1 MVPSVLTQSINTA
14 RVKPD
19 HLRYLYHTHRTR
31 ASEYPTLRN
40 IDSST
45 WQKAAMRCKLS
56 GYFNGFLSVS
66 ILRSSWLVILLL
78 LAACNQSSTGPS
90 TLPATVDY
98 NWHIKPVLS
107 DRCYKCHGPDD
118 QVRKAELRLDTQAGA
133 YGVSRDDSTH
143 RIIEPGNAAASLLV
157 EHISSEDPQRRM
169 PPPES
174 NLSLTSR
181 EIALIKRWIDQG
193 ADWKPHW
200 AFTPPTRPTLPEVR
214 NEHWARG
221 PIDYFILH
229 SIESAGLNPSEEADR
244 TKLLRRVT
252 FDLTGLPPTP
262 TELTAFLN
270 DTREDAYER
279 LVEELLARPTY
290 GERMTSMWLD
300 IARYADTH
308 GYQDDRPRTMWPWRD
323 WVVRA
328 FNENLPYDDFVI
340 WQIAG
345 DMLSEATFEQH
356 LATGF
361 NRNHAITQEGGVVA
375 EEYLT
380 EYVADRTNTT
390 ATAFLGLTMECARCH
405 DHKFDPILQEE
416 YYSMFAFFNGVDE
429 QAQINYFDLSPR
441 PAIRLEDPEL
451 EASIAQTVAG
461 IDSIEQVVA
470 NWPQSAPP
478 PDWKPNL
485 ETTIESGLLTSL
497 PLDDLD
503 ILVSLARVGPD
514 GLANTGLE
522 KVLDPPLVTEGNRGN
537 GLTFDGQNFLNLGL
551 DADFEWYDQFSLSA
565 WILIQDQPKDIA
577 LFSKRNG
584 EQKRGGYDLARTK
597 EGWLRLRLIHDGNH
611 QISVQTTQEIP
622 ADTWTH
628 ISATYDGSGHAQ
640 GVTLYLNGI
649 SSRVHVNEDS
659 LARESILNGN
669 GLLAGNWTH
678 RNRTIGDIEGVRDGT
693 LDDLHVHARVLT
705 DLEVAYL
712 AGQEPAT
719 QTTAHYQAHYDP
731 GLNAANA
738 ALDSLRRALRRV
750 PNVMVMEE
758 MPEPRT
764 THVLDRG
771 AYDAPLDS
779 VGPGTPAAIFS
790 FPDSLP
796 RNRYGLAQWIVHEEN
811 PLTAR
816 VAVNRLWQLLFGEG
830 LVHTPEDFGSQGA
843 LPSNPA
849 LLDYLATR
857 FIDLDYD
864 TKALIREIV
873 LSATY
878 RQSSRMTRIL
888 RERDPNNMLLARA
901 PRKRLS
907 AEMMRDNALLV
918 SNLLNPTI
926 GGEPVRPYQPAGLW
940 RALANQIGENRYR
953 PGPDVHRRSLYTY
966 WKRTIPP
973 PAMLTFDAPERS
985 ICTVERQTTATP
997 LQSLVL
1003 LNDPQYVE
1011 AARALASRMLAGEGT
1026 SPQEQIAEAF
1036 RWLTSRSPEAEEL
1049 DTLTDLLEEQTR
1061 KFEQDPASARAL
1073 VSVGITPL
1081 RLTNNIVKLA
1091 AMTVVTST
1099 ILNLDEAQYR

>member
-1 MVPSVLTQSINTA
+1 MVPSVLKQSINTA

-40 IDSST
+40 KDPSR
-45 WQKAAMRCKLS
+45 WQNAAIRRKLS
-56 GYFNGFLSVS
+56 GHFNGVLSVS

-90 TLPATVDY
+90 TLPARVDY

-133 YGVSRDDSTH
+133 YGVSRDDSPQ

-221 PIDYFILH
+221 PIDYFILDG
-229 SIESAGLNPSEEADR
+229 IESAGLNPSEEADR

-279 LVEELLARPTY
+279 SVEELLARPTY

-345 DMLSEATFEQH
+345 DLLPDATFEQR

-461 IDSIEQVVA
+461 IDSIEQAVA
-470 NWPQSAPP
+470 DWPQSSPP
-478 PDWKPNL
+478 PDWTPNL
-485 ETTIESGLLTSL
+485 ETTIASGLLTSL
-497 PLDDLD
+497 PLDNLD
-503 ILVSLARVGPD
+503 NLVSPARVGPD

-522 KVLDPPLVTEGNRGN
+522 KVLDPPLVNEGKRGN

-551 DADFEWYDQFSLSA
+551 DADFEWYDRFSVSA
-565 WILIQDQPKDIA
+565 WILIHDQPKDIA

-611 QISVQTTQEIP
+611 QISVQTTQQIP

-628 ISATYDGSGHAQ
+628 ISATYDGSGRAQ

-649 SSRVHVNEDS
+649 SSRIRVNEDS

-678 RNRTIGDIEGVRDGT
+678 RNRTIGDIEGVREGT
-693 LDDLHVHARVLT
+693 LDDLYVHARELT

-712 AGQEPAT
+712 AGQEHST
-719 QTTAHYQAHYDP
+719 QMTAHYQAHHDP
-731 GLNAANA
+731 ELSAANA
-738 ALDSLRRALRRV
+738 VLDSLRRALRRV
-750 PNVMVMEE
+750 PNVMVMED

-771 AYDAPLDS
+771 AYDAPMDS
-779 VGPGTPAAIFS
+779 VGPGTPAAILS
-790 FPDSLP
+790 FPDGLP
-796 RNRYGLAQWIVHEEN
+796 RNRYGLAQWIVHEDN

-830 LVHTPEDFGSQGA
+830 LVHTPEDFGNQGA

-878 RQSSRMTRIL
+878 RQSSRITRIL

-940 RALANQIGENRYR
+940 RALANQIGENHYR

-1011 AARALASRMLAGEGT
+1011 AARALAARVLASEGT
-1026 SPQEQIAEAF
+1026 NQQEQIAEAF

-1049 DTLTDLLEEQTR
+1049 NTLTDLLEEQTR
-1061 KFEQDPASARAL
+1061 KFELDPTSARAL
-1073 VSVGITPL
+1073 VSVGMTPL
-1081 RLTNNIVKLA
+1081 RRTSDIVKLA

>member
-1 MVPSVLTQSINTA
+1 MISA
-14 RVKPD
+14 CVKAD
-19 HLRYLYHTHRTR
+19 NLRYLYQARCILASKHPTHINKDL
-31 ASEYPTLRN
+31 SW
-40 IDSST
+40 
-45 WQKAAMRCKLS
+45 WQDEAIRRKLS
-56 GYFNGFLSVS
+56 GHYNGFLSVS
-66 ILRSSWLVILLL
+66 LLRSSWLVVLLL
-78 LAACNQSSTGPS
+78 LAACSQSSTDPS
-90 TLPATVDY
+90 ALPTTVDY

-133 YGVSRDDSTH
+133 YGVSRDDSTQ

-174 NLSLTSR
+174 NLSLTTR

-214 NEHWARG
+214 NEQWARG
-221 PIDYFILH
+221 PIDYFILDG
-229 SIESAGLNPSEEADR
+229 IESAGLNPSEEADR

-345 DMLSEATFEQH
+345 DLLPDATFEQR

-451 EASIAQTVAG
+451 EVSIAQTVAG

-470 NWPQSAPP
+470 DWPQSSPP
-478 PDWKPNL
+478 PDWTPNL
-485 ETTIESGLLTSL
+485 ETTIASGLLTSL
-497 PLDDLD
+497 PLDNLD
-503 ILVSLARVGPD
+503 ILVSPARVGPD

-522 KVLDPPLVTEGNRGN
+522 KVLDPPLVTEGKRGN

-551 DADFEWYDQFSLSA
+551 DADFEWYDRFSLSA

-611 QISVQTTQEIP
+611 QISVQTTQQIP
-622 ADTWTH
+622 ADIWTH
-628 ISATYDGSGHAQ
+628 ISATYDGSGRAQ

-649 SSRVHVNEDS
+649 SSRVRVNEDS

-693 LDDLHVHARVLT
+693 LDDLYVHARELT
-705 DLEVAYL
+705 ELEVAYL

-738 ALDSLRRALRRV
+738 TLDSLRRALRRV

-758 MPEPRT
+758 MPAPRT
-764 THVLDRG
+764 THILDRG

-790 FPDSLP
+790 FPESLP
-796 RNRYGLAQWIVHEEN
+796 RNRYGLAQWIVHEDN

-878 RQSSRMTRIL
+878 RQSSRVTRIL
-888 RERDPNNMLLARA
+888 RERDPGNMLLARA

-985 ICTVERQTTATP
+985 VCTVERQTTATP

-1011 AARALASRMLAGEGT
+1011 AARALAARVLAGEGT
-1026 SPQEQIAEAF
+1026 NQQEQIAEAF
-1036 RWLTSRSPEAEEL
+1036 LWLTSRSPEAGEL
-1049 DTLTDLLEEQTR
+1049 NTLTDLLEEQTR
-1061 KFEQDPASARAL
+1061 KFEQDPTSARAL
-1073 VSVGITPL
+1073 VLVGITPL
-1081 RLTNNIVKLA
+1081 RRTSDIVKLA

>member
-1 MVPSVLTQSINTA
+1 MLPFVMIQTMITIC
-14 RVKPD
+14 VKTGR
-19 HLRYLYHTHRTR
+19 LCRGYHSHGTPENEHPAHR
-31 ASEYPTLRN
+31 N
-40 IDSST
+40 KDSSR
-45 WQKAAMRCKLS
+45 WQKATIRCKLF
-56 GYFNGFLSVS
+56 GHRNGFLSVS
-66 ILRSSWLVILLL
+66 ILRSFWLAILLL
-78 LAACNQSSTGPS
+78 PTACNQPS
-90 TLPATVDY
+90 TDPSALPATVDY

-118 QVRKAELRLDTQAGA
+118 QARKAELRLDTQAGA
-133 YGVSRDDSTH
+133 YGVSRDDSTQQ
-143 RIIEPGNAAASLLV
+143 IIVPGNVAASLLV
-157 EHISSEDPQRRM
+157 KHISSEDPQRRM

-174 NLSLTSR
+174 NLSLTTR

-200 AFTPPTRPTLPEVR
+200 AFTSPTRPTLPEVR
-214 NEHWARG
+214 NENWVRG
-221 PIDYFILH
+221 PIDHFILH

-244 TKLLRRVT
+244 AKLLRRVT

-262 TELTAFLN
+262 TELSAFLN

-279 LVEELLARPTY
+279 VVDELLARPTY

-328 FNENLPYDDFVI
+328 FNENLAYDDFVI

-345 DMLSEATFEQH
+345 DLLPEATFEQR

-405 DHKFDPILQEE
+405 DHKYDPILQEE

-451 EASIAQTVAG
+451 EASIVQTAAG

-470 NWPQSAPP
+470 DWPQRLPP
-478 PDWKPNL
+478 PGWTPDL

-497 PLDDLD
+497 PLDSLD
-503 ILVSLARVGPD
+503 GLVSPAHVGPD

-522 KVLDPPLVTEGNRGN
+522 KVLAPPLVTEGKRGN
-537 GLTFDGQNFLNLGL
+537 GLTFDGQNFLNLGP
-551 DADFEWYDQFSLSA
+551 DADFEWYDRFSLST

-577 LFSKRNG
+577 LLSKRNG

-597 EGWLRLRLIHDGNH
+597 DGWLRLRLIHDGNH
-611 QISVQTTQEIP
+611 QISVQTTQAIP
-622 ADTWTH
+622 ANTWTH
-628 ISATYDGSGHAQ
+628 VSATYDGSGRAQ

-649 SSRVHVNEDS
+649 SSYVRVSEDS

-669 GLLAGNWTH
+669 GLLAGHWTA

-693 LDDLHVHARVLT
+693 LDDVYVHARVLT
-705 DLEVAYL
+705 DLEVADL
-712 AGQEPAT
+712 AGQEPGPT
-719 QTTAHYQAHYDP
+719 MTAHYQAYHDS

-758 MPEPRT
+758 MPAPRT

-771 AYDAPLDS
+771 AYDAPMDS
-779 VGPGTPAAIFS
+779 VGPGTPAAIFAL
-790 FPDSLP
+790 PDSLQ
-796 RNRYGLAQWIVHEEN
+796 RNRLGLAEWIVHEDN

-830 LVHTPEDFGSQGA
+830 LVHTPEDFGNQGA
-843 LPSNPA
+843 LPSHPA

-864 TKALIREIV
+864 TKALIRESV

-878 RQSSRMTRIL
+878 RQSSRVTRTL

-940 RALANQIGENRYR
+940 KALANQIGENRYR

-1011 AARALASRMLAGEGT
+1011 AARALATRVLASEDT
-1026 SPQEQIAEAF
+1026 SQQEQITEAF
-1036 RWLTSRSPEAEEL
+1036 RWLTSRSPETGEL
-1049 DTLTDLLEEQTR
+1049 NTLIDLLEEQTR

-1073 VSVGITPL
+1073 ASVGITPL
-1081 RLTNNIVKLA
+1081 RRDSDIVKLA

>member
-1 MVPSVLTQSINTA
+1 MLPFVMIRTVVTVC
-14 RVKPD
+14 VKTGR
-19 HLRYLYHTHRTR
+19 LCYACHTHCTPV
-31 ASEYPTLRN
+31 SEYPNHRN
-40 IDSST
+40 KNSSR
-45 WQKAAMRCKLS
+45 WQKATIRCKLF
-56 GYFNGFLSVS
+56 GHRNGFLSVS
-66 ILRSSWLVILLL
+66 ILRSFWLAILLL
-78 LAACNQSSTGPS
+78 PTACNQPS
-90 TLPATVDY
+90 TDPSALPATVDY

-118 QVRKAELRLDTQAGA
+118 QARKAKLRLDTQVGA
-133 YGVSRDDSTH
+133 YGVSRDDSTQQ
-143 RIIEPGNAAASLLV
+143 IIVPGNVAASLLV
-157 EHISSEDPQRRM
+157 KHISSEDPQRRM

-174 NLSLTSR
+174 NLSLTTR

-200 AFTPPTRPTLPEVR
+200 AFTSPTHPTLPEVR
-214 NEHWARG
+214 NENWVRG
-221 PIDYFILH
+221 PIDHFILH
-229 SIESAGLNPSEEADR
+229 SIESTGLNPSEEADR
-244 TKLLRRVT
+244 AKLLRRVT

-262 TELTAFLN
+262 TELSAFLN

-279 LVEELLARPTY
+279 VVDELLARPTY

-328 FNENLPYDDFVI
+328 FNENLAYDDFVI

-345 DMLSEATFEQH
+345 DLLPEATFEQR

-405 DHKFDPILQEE
+405 DHKYDPILQEE

-451 EASIAQTVAG
+451 EASIVQTAAG

-470 NWPQSAPP
+470 DWPQRLPP
-478 PDWKPNL
+478 PGWTPNL

-497 PLDDLD
+497 PLDSLD
-503 ILVSLARVGPD
+503 GLVSPAHVGPD

-522 KVLDPPLVTEGNRGN
+522 KVLAPPLVTGGKRGN
-537 GLTFDGQNFLNLGL
+537 GLTFDGQNFLNLGP
-551 DADFEWYDQFSLSA
+551 DADFEWYDRFSLST

-577 LFSKRNG
+577 LLSKRNG

-597 EGWLRLRLIHDGNH
+597 DGWLRLRLIHDGNH
-611 QISVQTTQEIP
+611 QISVQTTQAIP
-622 ADTWTH
+622 ANTWTH
-628 ISATYDGSGHAQ
+628 VSATYDGSGRAQ

-649 SSRVHVNEDS
+649 SSHVRVSEDS

-669 GLLAGNWTH
+669 GLLAGHWTA

-693 LDDLHVHARVLT
+693 LDDVYVHARVLT

-712 AGQEPAT
+712 AGQEPGPT
-719 QTTAHYQAHYDP
+719 MTAHYRAYHDS

-738 ALDSLRRALRRV
+738 ALDSLRRAFRRV

-758 MPEPRT
+758 MPAPRT

-771 AYDAPLDS
+771 AYDAPMDS
-779 VGPGTPAAIFS
+779 VGPGTPAAIFAL
-790 FPDSLP
+790 PDSLQ
-796 RNRYGLAQWIVHEEN
+796 RNRLGLAQWIVHEDN

-830 LVHTPEDFGSQGA
+830 LVHTPEDFGNQGA
-843 LPSNPA
+843 LPSHPA

-878 RQSSRMTRIL
+878 RQSSRVTRTL

-940 RALANQIGENRYR
+940 KALANQIGENRYR

-1011 AARALASRMLAGEGT
+1011 AARALATRVLASEDT
-1026 SPQEQIAEAF
+1026 SQQEQIAEAF
-1036 RWLTSRSPEAEEL
+1036 RWLTSRSPETGEL
-1049 DTLTDLLEEQTR
+1049 NTLIDLLEEQTR

-1073 VSVGITPL
+1073 ASVGITPL
-1081 RLTNNIVKLA
+1081 RRDSDIVKLA